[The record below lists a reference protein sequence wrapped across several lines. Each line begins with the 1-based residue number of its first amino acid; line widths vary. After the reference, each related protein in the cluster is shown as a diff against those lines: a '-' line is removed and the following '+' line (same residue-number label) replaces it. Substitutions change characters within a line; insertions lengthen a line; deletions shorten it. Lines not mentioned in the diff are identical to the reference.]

1 MVRRKIKLPNV
12 SILGSSGS
20 IGQQA
25 LEVLESLGKDYRVV
39 ALTAHTNYSL
49 LAEQARRFTPELLVL
64 ADDRNIEQ
72 LKKETHNIN
81 PKFAMGEEGLEQ
93 AATWASADIILM
105 ALVGFSGFRPTLAA
119 LKEGKRVALA
129 NKESLVVGGE
139 LLSRKFPRFREM
151 IIPVDS
157 EHSAVFQCLRGESA
171 REVKRVILTAS
182 GGPFRGLNY
191 DELEQVKPAQALKHP
206 NWQMGAK
213 ITIDSAT
220 LMNKGFE
227 VLEAGWLFGLGLD
240 QIEVLVHPQS
250 LVHSLVEFVDGS
262 VVAQMAVPD
271 MRLPIQYALTYP
283 RREKAVIKGVE
294 WGKQNLVFEDP
305 DNQAFPCLRLAYRAG
320 EIGGTMPACMNA
332 VNEVAVQLFL
342 DNKIKFTAIAEMIEA
357 IMDEHQSVS
366 NPEEEDILAAHEW
379 AADRAINLGEMGG
392 YRC

>member
-1 MVRRKIKLPNV
+1 MVGRKIKLPNV

-20 IGQQA
+20 IGQQT
-25 LEVLESLGKDYRVV
+25 LEVLKYLGGNYRVV

-49 LAEQARRFTPELLVL
+49 LAEQARQFTPELLVL
-64 ADDRNIEQ
+64 ADGQHMEQ
-72 LKKETHNIN
+72 LKQETHNIN
-81 PKFAMGEEGLEQ
+81 PRIAVGEEGLKQ

-139 LLSRKFPRFREM
+139 LLSRKFPRFREQV
-151 IIPVDS
+151 IPVDS
-157 EHSAVFQCLRGESA
+157 EHSAVFQCLKGESA

-182 GGPFRGLNY
+182 GGPFRGLDY
-191 DELEQVKPAQALKHP
+191 GQLEQVKPAQALKHP

-227 VLEAGWLFGLGLD
+227 VLEACWLFGLELD

-262 VVAQMAVPD
+262 VVGQMAVPD
-271 MRLPIQYALTYP
+271 MRLPIQYALTFP
-283 RREKAVIKGVE
+283 KREKGIIKGME
-294 WGKQNLVFEDP
+294 WGKQNLEFEEP
-305 DNQAFPCLRLAYRAG
+305 DTQAFPCLRLAYRAG
-320 EIGGTMPACMNA
+320 KIGGTMPACMNA

-342 DNKIKFTAIAEMIEA
+342 DNKIKFTAIAEMIAA

-379 AADRAINLGEMGG
+379 ARGKALTLGEMGG